1 MLKFQFHEI
10 FIYLPYLFT
19 AKEYLFVSPNR
30 YVFPGAE
37 VYDKEDDSDSSSGN
51 SDSDTDSDDEASDE
65 DPNRIS
71 GPDPKPEGSDEQSAS
86 LLADTSANTSANAQQ
101 IPTNNSSTSQP
112 QSSEVGFSKSTEN
125 INPTTLEK
133 TDDQSD

>member
-1 MLKFQFHEI
+1 MLI
-10 FIYLPYLFT
+10 SISRNYLPYLFT
-19 AKEYLFVSPNR
+19 ANEYLFVSPNR

-71 GPDPKPEGSDEQSAS
+71 GPDPKPEGSAEQSAS

-101 IPTNNSSTSQP
+101 IPTNNSSISQP